1 MRAVRR
7 VAPAAVAAVA
17 VLLLTGCGHGT
28 DAGQPAPA
36 PSSTTDLD
44 HLRKLVDDADS
55 AASKAES
62 DMARE

>member
-7 VAPAAVAAVA
+7 VAPAAVA

-44 HLRKLVDDADS
+44 HLRKLVDDADA